1 MPDPDYARMT
11 APVRWGVAALCGG
24 GGAVLGLIG
33 TFAHQSLPP
42 LGVAIALAT
51 VALYVVGL
59 RAWGG
64 VRAPAAAGATGA
76 GLASALLS
84 GATGGSVLIPA
95 NAVGYTWIGGIAVI
109 AFFALAWPNVQRRDQ
124 RSMQQPAQPGVQ
136 QPSQAGVQRSPQR
149 VPDTM
154 SVPIVPA
161 MGDPKALAA
170 QKERPL
176 P

>member
-1 MPDPDYARMT
+1 MPNPDYASMT
-11 APVRWGVAALCGG
+11 ALARGGVAALCVG

-42 LGVAIALAT
+42 IGVTLALIT

-59 RAWGG
+59 RTWGG
-64 VRAPAAAGATGA
+64 VRAPAACGAIGA

-84 GATGGSVLIPA
+84 GTTGGSVLVPA
-95 NAVGYTWIGGIAVI
+95 NAVGYAWIGGIAVI
-109 AFFALAWPNVQRRDQ
+109 AFFAVAWPNVQRPAQ
-124 RSMQQPAQPGVQ
+124 RSVQSPAERSVHS
-136 QPSQAGVQRSPQR
+136 PSEQGVQRSPQR
-149 VPDTM
+149 GPDTM
-154 SVPIVPA
+154 EEPVVPA
-161 MGDPKALAA
+161 AATLDALAA